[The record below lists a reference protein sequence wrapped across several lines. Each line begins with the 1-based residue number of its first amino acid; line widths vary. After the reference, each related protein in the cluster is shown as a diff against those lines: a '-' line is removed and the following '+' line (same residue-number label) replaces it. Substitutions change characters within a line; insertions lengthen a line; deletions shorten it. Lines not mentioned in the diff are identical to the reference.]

1 MLRLKGAAF
10 TDLAAVL
17 EGAPWTARRWAGW
30 ESAGSNA
37 VHARSDACSPP
48 HTDYAKNVGE
58 TAPEPV
64 RERQRAEVREL
75 IAQLVPGS
83 APPQQKDEAATA
95 AVAEPEFPKP
105 ALPTPL

>member
-30 ESAGSNA
+30 ESAGS
-37 VHARSDACSPP
+37 RIACRVGCMVPLHP
-48 HTDYAKNVGE
+48 DYAKNVGE

-83 APPQQKDEAATA
+83 TPPPQEDEAATA